1 MNQSIELDPITTI
14 PSNGTQQ
21 INQPKREIKMGNP
34 EMALQLLKTWMA
46 DDSGYDEA
54 VWPQLEAALD
64 RSQWWP
70 EKEKQNGHAMQLAE
84 TYYNRGN
91 THATLDEYD
100 RAIADYTQAISIEPK
115 LVQAYNKRG
124 LAYHELG
131 RYEEA
136 LEDYT
141 QAIHIVERM

>member
-1 MNQSIELDPITTI
+1 MSQPIELDPITTV
-14 PSNGTQQ
+14 PSNGHEQT
-21 INQPKREIKMGNP
+21 NHPKREIRMGNP
-34 EMALQLLKTWMA
+34 EMALQLVKKWMT

-64 RSQWWP
+64 RSQWYA
-70 EKEKQNGHAMQLAE
+70 EREKQNEQAMYLAE
-84 TYYNRGN
+84 AYYNRGN

-100 RAIADYTQAISIEPK
+100 RAIADYTQAITIEPK

-124 LAYHELG
+124 LVYHEVG

-136 LEDYT
+136 LADYT
-141 QAIHIVERM
+141 QAIRIVERA